1 MALSTLMACL
11 HLDRSNA
18 GLLAVV
24 GDVAERF
31 KCSVIG
37 VAAKQAAAHADILAA
52 GPHAPHQHNLRRFAE
67 HASAAEAE
75 FRAALARI
83 DNLDWRAT
91 MTSGPAYQH
100 VADEARAADLVI
112 ASVDRH
118 DRSLLPSGEA
128 DVGDLLMRLGRPV
141 LAAPADAPGFRF
153 GQALVCFK
161 DVREARRAVADAVPI
176 LQAMDRVDVV
186 ELVEARVLDEAR
198 RRVGDVGDWLA
209 RHGIHATCSAILANG
224 VEAAQLAGLARDLQA
239 DLIVA
244 GGFGHSRLREW
255 AFGGVTRDLLLRGER
270 CVLASH

>member
-37 VAAKQAAAHADILAA
+37 VAAKQAAAHADILAV
-52 GPHAPHQHNLRRFAE
+52 GPHAPHEHNLKRFAE
-67 HASAAEAE
+67 HASAAETE
-75 FRAALARI
+75 FRAALSKV

-91 MTSGPAYQH
+91 MTCGPAYHQ

-118 DRSLLPSGEA
+118 DRFLLGEA
-128 DVGDLLMRLGRPV
+128 DVGDLLMRVGRPV
-141 LAAPADAPGFRF
+141 LAAPGDAAGFRF

-161 DVREARRAVADAVPI
+161 DAREARRAVADAVPI
-176 LQAMDRVDVV
+176 LQAMGRVDVV
-186 ELVEARVLDEAR
+186 ELVHAQALDEAR
-198 RRVGDVGDWLA
+198 RRLGDVGDWLA
-209 RHGIHATCSAILANG
+209 RHGIHATCSAILADG
-224 VEAAQLAGLARDLQA
+224 VEAAQLAGLARDFEA

>member
-37 VAAKQAAAHADILAA
+37 VAVKQATAHADILAA
-52 GPHAPHQHNLRRFAE
+52 GPHAPHEHNLKRFAE
-67 HASAAEAE
+67 HASAAETE
-75 FRAALARI
+75 FRAALSKV

-91 MTSGPAYQH
+91 MTCGPAYHQ

-128 DVGDLLMRLGRPV
+128 SVGDLLMRVGRPL
-141 LAAPADAPGFRF
+141 LAAPADAAGFRF

-161 DVREARRAVADAVPI
+161 DTREARRAVADAVPI
-176 LQAMDRVDVV
+176 LQAMIVSTSWSSSMPRLWTKRD
-186 ELVEARVLDEAR
+186 
-198 RRVGDVGDWLA
+198 G
-209 RHGIHATCSAILANG
+209 
-224 VEAAQLAGLARDLQA
+224 GLATSATGWRDMGSMRPVRPSSPTASKPLS
-239 DLIVA
+239 
-244 GGFGHSRLREW
+244 SRAW
-255 AFGGVTRDLLLRGER
+255 RGTCR
-270 CVLASH
+270 PI